1 MNLRLAPVLLSICAT
16 TGCGTIAGWS
26 ATNPDDVSRG
36 FIGTRVDAAWMTNS
50 VPNSLED
57 AFWGFRQARPAGQ
70 GESAIRCW
78 YFMDMPFSVGADL
91 LMLPAALIVSLF

>member
-1 MNLRLAPVLLSICAT
+1 MNLRLAAVLLFICAT

-26 ATNPDDVSRG
+26 ETKPEDVSRV
-36 FIGTRVDAAWMTNS
+36 FIGTRVDAGWMTDT

-57 AFWGFRQARPAGQ
+57 AFWGCRQARPADQ
-70 GESAIRCW
+70 DESALRCW
-78 YFMDMPFSVGADL
+78 YFMDMPFSVEADI